1 MKKAL
6 LFCLLFFVTFT
17 IQAQSTSVDSLS
29 NSNQS
34 HQKISIDSSNFI
46 IHGIS
51 NNTVDYKSFK
61 TKYDVGF
68 VFENCVVDPIS
79 MAKAR
84 TNNQTV
90 ANFLSD
96 KYGLIWKKE
105 LPATPFGVSKIEN

>member
-1 MKKAL
+1 MKKTL
-6 LFCLLFFVTFT
+6 LFYLLFIVTFT

-61 TKYDVGF
+61 TGF
-68 VFENCVVDPIS
+68 IFENCVVDPIS

-90 ANFLSD
+90 SNFLSD